1 MKRKSMISKRI
12 ISFVLSLALLLPGM
26 LLATNT
32 VSAEDENPV
41 ITMTVG
47 DKKTYADLGYEGYM
61 LDGDGGMD
69 QNVIA
74 IELGEDLQ
82 SVYVCALKAGTSKL
96 KLVNADQMQ
105 VEITVNVVDK
115 YQVTFDKTSLELQV
129 GQHADL
135 NATLTE
141 DGTTIEQELDW
152 GTYNEDLTK
161 ASGLEVNANAENKG
175 LGKLTAFLPG
185 TYKVRATA
193 TIDSQTT
200 PYAECTVTVTLPTVS
215 MESYTYGDKVST
227 PSLNGNKNT
236 TGVITYYLQTEDKN
250 EGGNMW
256 DVEKIG
262 PTTLE
267 PGTYYMYAI
276 VDKSDD
282 KGVSF
287 DECKTETVSFTVYPA
302 KKEESTDKKSDSSK
316 KKEEAKKT
324 KSVNTSTKTN
334 ATLFAGMATLSV
346 VGYCVL
352 KGLKKESE

>member
-61 LDGDGGMD
+61 LADSDATDSSILSIAVED
-69 QNVIA
+69 Q
-74 IELGEDLQ
+74 
-82 SVYVCALKAGTSKL
+82 VYVYALKAGTTVL

-287 DECKTETVSFTVYPA
+287 DECTTETVSFTVYPA

>member
-32 VSAEDENPV
+32 VSAEDNV
-41 ITMTVG
+41 IAMKVG
-47 DKKTYADLGYEGYM
+47 DKKTLADLGY
-61 LDGDGGMD
+61 GDYNFGDTAKTDSSILSISVED
-69 QNVIA
+69 Q
-74 IELGEDLQ
+74 
-82 SVYVCALKAGTSKL
+82 VYLYALKAGTTVLELMNS
-96 KLVNADQMQ
+96 DQMQ
-105 VEITVNVVDK
+105 VEVTVNVVDK

-135 NATLTE
+135 NATVTQN
-141 DGTTIEQELDW
+141 GTTIEQELDW

-215 MESYTYGDKVST
+215 MASYTYGDKVST

-287 DECKTETVSFTVYPA
+287 DECTTETVSFTVYPA
-302 KKEESTDKKSDSSK
+302 KQSESTDKKSDSSK

-334 ATLFAGMATLSV
+334 ATLFVGMATLSV
-346 VGYCVL
+346 VGYGIL